1 MPNHKHDSSPP
12 PSMDSTLANATN
24 NPRKRKLFSQDDPS
38 HTPQPLYLGPA
49 VYVCVDTSTGSHENV
64 LGSPRRI
71 PITIKPPDA
80 PKKPV
85 RRTRISA

>member
-1 MPNHKHDSSPP
+1 
-12 PSMDSTLANATN
+12 MDSTLTNAAN
-24 NPRKRKLFSQDDPS
+24 NPRKRKLFSQEDPS

-49 VYVCVDTSTGSHENV
+49 LYVCVDASTSSHENV

-71 PITIKPPDA
+71 PIMIKPPNA

>member
-1 MPNHKHDSSPP
+1 
-12 PSMDSTLANATN
+12 MDSTLANATS
-24 NPRKRKLFSQDDPS
+24 NPRKRKLFSQQDPS
-38 HTPQPLYLGPA
+38 HTPQPLFLGPA

-80 PKKPV
+80 PKKQV
-85 RRTRISA
+85 RRTRNSA